1 MKNLTLIGFMG
12 AGKSAVGSLL
22 AHRLKMGFVDLD
34 EAISREAGMS
44 VEEIFEREG
53 EEGFRDRESRA
64 LREELQQEGI
74 VLACGGGIVVRPENV
89 RLLRDRCTVFYLRA
103 SRDSILRRVGGG
115 EGRPLLAGGRVA
127 ERVEELLSRREEAYR
142 QAAHYVVDT
151 DGRSVEEV
159 VEEIAGIW
167 LRN

>member
-1 MKNLTLIGFMG
+1 
-12 AGKSAVGSLL
+12 
-22 AHRLKMGFVDLD
+22 
-34 EAISREAGMS
+34 
-44 VEEIFEREG
+44 
-53 EEGFRDRESRA
+53 
-64 LREELQQEGI
+64 
-74 VLACGGGIVVRPENV
+74 
-89 RLLRDRCTVFYLRA
+89 
-103 SRDSILRRVGGG
+103 SILRRVGGG